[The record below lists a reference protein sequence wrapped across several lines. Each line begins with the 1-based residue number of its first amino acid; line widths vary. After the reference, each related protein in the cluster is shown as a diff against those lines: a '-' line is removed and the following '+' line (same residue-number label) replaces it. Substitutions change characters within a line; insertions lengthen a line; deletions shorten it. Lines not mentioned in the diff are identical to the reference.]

1 MLGNG
6 YICQSGTYA
15 THITGIPYTM
25 DVTKNDGTWSVGSS
39 GSTDTSR
46 VNWNTDGG
54 VRLGKNQT
62 SSDIY
67 ITKTFHIPAD
77 ISVKVTANGIHNG
90 TGSLWKEDN
99 TVTLTVGST
108 KVIEQTQ
115 SGNKEKAFSCSS
127 ANASMSSSKNTVK
140 LNSNYNLSG
149 AKVVLKALTIQY

>member
-115 SGNKEKAFSCSS
+115 SGNSEKAFSCS
-127 ANASMSSSKNTVK
+127 AKAAAMSSSKNTVK